1 VASPGSRL
9 REDEERQII
18 WGWRHHE
25 IWEVGP
31 NEPTEVPEMNAA
43 SLAVTAVVTV
53 VTVVTGSVLFI
64 GLAVSARRLLGLQF
78 GVLRTV
84 LAGLVGSAAWL
95 IFGLTIQRPQHRP
108 LVLTTVQIG
117 IALLAAMVFLVLA
130 EAVLPSGSVRPLGW
144 ARALRHRVGRARRY
158 LQISQ
163 IAARR
168 GLLPYL
174 RGHRRLE
181 ADTPAGRA
189 GLARSL
195 RLALEEGGVSFVK
208 LGQLLATRRDLLP
221 AEFVAELGK
230 LHHQVTPAPWAQVQ
244 RLLGEELGA
253 LPDTVFAEFDPCPLA
268 AASIAQ
274 VHRARLRSSG
284 AGVAVKVQRPGIRPV
299 VERDL
304 DIVERVARRLET
316 RTRWGATI
324 GAVDLARGF
333 ATALRAELDFRVE
346 ARNMAAVAAASAAPA
361 THASVRLPAVHP
373 QLCTERVLVMERLD
387 GLPLDAAG
395 PAIDARGLDRQVLA
409 RTLLRCLLRQ
419 IMLDGIFHADPHPG
433 NILLLDDGRL
443 ALLDF
448 GSVGRLDALLRS
460 ALQQFLLAIDRGDPA
475 GLYDALLEVV
485 VRPDD
490 TDEQRL
496 QRALGQFMA
505 RHLDPGAALDV
516 EMFTDLFRLVASYD
530 LMVPPEVAAVFRAL
544 ATLEATLAQ
553 LAPGFDIV
561 AESRAFATAQLT
573 GQLQPTSL
581 RQAASD
587 ELPTLLPVLRRIPR
601 RADRITSALEH
612 GRLGLGVRLFAD
624 PRDRRFLTALV
635 QQILL
640 AFLGAATGIM
650 AVVLL
655 GTTGGPRLSPTVSLF
670 QVLGYNLLVVSAVLV
685 LRVLVTI
692 FRPPR

>member
-1 VASPGSRL
+1 
-9 REDEERQII
+9 
-18 WGWRHHE
+18 
-25 IWEVGP
+25 
-31 NEPTEVPEMNAA
+31 MNAA
-43 SLAVTAVVTV
+43 SYVVIA
-53 VTVVTGSVLFI
+53 VVTGSLLFL
-64 GLAVSARRLLGLQF
+64 GLAVGARRLLGLQV

-95 IFGLTIQRPQHRP
+95 IFGLTVQRAHQSP

-117 IALLAAMVFLVLA
+117 IALLAAMAFLVLA
-130 EAVLPSGSVRPLGW
+130 EMVLPSGSVRPVAW
-144 ARALRHRVGRARRY
+144 ARALRNRLARARRY

-163 IAARR
+163 IAARH

-174 RGHRRLE
+174 RGRRRLQ
-181 ADTPAGRA
+181 AGTPAVRA

-221 AEFVAELGK
+221 VEFVGELGK
-230 LHHQVTPAPWAQVQ
+230 LHHQVTPASWAQVEQ
-244 RLLGEELGA
+244 MLGEELGA
-253 LPDTVFAEFDPCPLA
+253 PPDKVFAEFDPRPLA

-284 AGVAVKVQRPGIRPV
+284 VDVAVKVQRPGIRPV

-304 DIVERVARRLET
+304 DIVDRMARTLET

-333 ATALRAELDFRVE
+333 TTALHEELDFRVE
-346 ARNMAAVAAASAAPA
+346 ARNMAAVAAASAGPA
-361 THASVRLPAVHP
+361 TDASVRLPAVHP
-373 QLCTERVLVMERLD
+373 ELCTERVLVMEHLD

-395 PAIDARGLDRQVLA
+395 PVIDAGGLDRQVLA
-409 RTLLRCLLRQ
+409 RALLGCLLRQ
-419 IMLDGIFHADPHPG
+419 IMLGGVFHADPHPG

-475 GLYDALLEVV
+475 ALYDALLEVV

-490 TDEQRL
+490 VDEQRL

-505 RHLDPGAALDV
+505 RHLTPGAALDA

-530 LMVPPEVAAVFRAL
+530 LTVPPEVAAVFRAL
-544 ATLEATLAQ
+544 ATLEATLTQ

-561 AESRAFATAQLT
+561 TESRTFATAQLT
-573 GQLQPTSL
+573 SQLQPTSL

-587 ELPTLLPVLRRIPR
+587 ELPTLLPVLRRLPR

-635 QQILL
+635 RQILL

-655 GTTGGPRLSPTVSLF
+655 ATTGGPRLSPTVSLF
-670 QVLGYNLLVVSAVLV
+670 QVLGYNLLVVSTVLV

-692 FRPPR
+692 FRPP

>member
-1 VASPGSRL
+1 
-9 REDEERQII
+9 
-18 WGWRHHE
+18 
-25 IWEVGP
+25 
-31 NEPTEVPEMNAA
+31 MNAA
-43 SLAVTAVVTV
+43 SLVVYAVVAV
-53 VTVVTGSVLFI
+53 LTGGVLLV
-64 GLAVSARRLLGLQF
+64 GLAVGARRLLGLRL

-95 IFGLTIQRPQHRP
+95 IFGITIYGPQQSP
-108 LVLTTVQIG
+108 LVLTTVQAG
-117 IALLAAMVFLVLA
+117 IALLVAMGFLVLA
-130 EAVLPSGSVRPLGW
+130 EAVLPSGSVRPRAW
-144 ARALRHRVGRARRY
+144 ARALRDQLARVRRY

-163 IAARR
+163 IAARH
-168 GLLPYL
+168 GLLAHL
-174 RGHRRLE
+174 RGRRRLQ
-181 ADTPAGRA
+181 ADPPAGPG

-195 RLALEEGGVSFVK
+195 RQALEEGGVSFVK

-221 AEFVAELGK
+221 AEFIDELAK
-230 LHHQVTPAPWAQVQ
+230 LHHQVTPAPWMQVEQ
-244 RLLGEELGA
+244 LLGEELGA
-253 LPDTVFAEFDPCPLA
+253 PLDTVFAEFDPHPLA

-284 AGVAVKVQRPGIRPV
+284 ADVAVKVQRPGIRPV

-304 DIVERVARRLET
+304 DIVDHMARRLET

-333 ATALRAELDFRVE
+333 TTALREELDFRVE
-346 ARNMAAVAAASAAPA
+346 ARNLAAVAAASPGP
-361 THASVRLPAVHP
+361 TTDASVRLPAVHP
-373 QLCTERVLVMERLD
+373 QLCTGRVLVMERLH
-387 GLPLDAAG
+387 GLPLDTAG
-395 PAIDARGLDRQVLA
+395 PVIDAHGLDRQVLA
-409 RTLLRCLLRQ
+409 RTLHGCLLRQ
-419 IMLDGIFHADPHPG
+419 IMLGGVFHADPHPG
-433 NILLLDDGRL
+433 NILLLDDGHL

-490 TDEQRL
+490 VDEQRL

-505 RHLDPGAALDV
+505 RHLNPGAALDV

-530 LMVPPEVAAVFRAL
+530 LAVPPEVAAVFRAL

-561 AESRAFATAQLT
+561 AESRAFAAAQLT
-573 GQLQPTSL
+573 SQLQPTSL
-581 RQAASD
+581 RQAAAD
-587 ELPTLLPVLRRIPR
+587 ELPTLLPVLRRLPR

-612 GRLGLGVRLFAD
+612 GRLGLAVRLFAD
-624 PRDRRFLTALV
+624 PRDRQFLTTLV
-635 QQILL
+635 HQTLL
-640 AFLGAATGIM
+640 AFLGATTGIM

-655 GTTGGPRLSPTVSLF
+655 NSTGGPRLSPTVSLF
-670 QVLGYNLLVVSAVLV
+670 QVLGYNLLVVSAVLI

>member
-1 VASPGSRL
+1 MEAA
-9 REDEERQII
+9 DH
-18 WGWRHHE
+18 WGWQRHE

-43 SLAVTAVVTV
+43 SLVVNAVLVVL
-53 VTVVTGSVLFI
+53 TGGALLV
-64 GLAVSARRLLGLQF
+64 GLAVGARRLLGLQL
-78 GVLRTV
+78 GVVRTV
-84 LAGLVGSAAWL
+84 LAGLVGTAAWL
-95 IFGLTIQRPQHRP
+95 TFGITVQRPQHRP
-108 LVLTTVQIG
+108 LVLTTVQLG
-117 IALLAAMVFLVLA
+117 IALLAAMAFLVLA
-130 EAVLPSGSVRPLGW
+130 EAVLPSGSVRPLAW
-144 ARALRHRVGRARRY
+144 ARALRHRLARVRRY

-163 IAARR
+163 IAAHH
-168 GLLPYL
+168 GLRPHL
-174 RGHRRLE
+174 RGRRPLD
-181 ADTPAGRA
+181 ADIPTGRA
-189 GLARSL
+189 GLARSV

-221 AEFVAELGK
+221 TEFIDELAK
-230 LHHQVTPAPWAQVQ
+230 LHHQVTPAPWPQVEH
-244 RLLGEELGA
+244 LLGEELGGP
-253 LPDTVFAEFDPCPLA
+253 PDTVFAQLDPHPLA

-284 AGVAVKVQRPGIRPV
+284 TDVAVKVQRPGIRPV

-304 DIVERVARRLET
+304 DIVDRMARRLLT

-324 GAVDLARGF
+324 GAVELARGF
-333 ATALRAELDFRVE
+333 AAALHEELDFRVE
-346 ARNMAAVAAASAAPA
+346 ARNMAAVAAASATPA
-361 THASVRLPAVHP
+361 TDASVRLPALHP
-373 QLCTERVLVMERLD
+373 RLCTQRVLVMERLD

-395 PAIDARGLDRQVLA
+395 PLIDARGLDRQALA
-409 RTLLRCLLRQ
+409 RTLLGCLLRQ
-419 IMLDGIFHADPHPG
+419 IMLAGVFHADPHPG

-490 TDEQRL
+490 LDEQRL

-505 RHLDPGAALDV
+505 RHLNPGAALDV
-516 EMFTDLFRLVASYD
+516 ELFTDLFRLLASYQ

-561 AESRAFATAQLT
+561 AEARAFAAAQLT
-573 GQLQPTSL
+573 SQLQPTSL

-587 ELPTLLPVLRRIPR
+587 ELPALLPLLRRLPR

-624 PRDRRFLTALV
+624 PRDRRFLTTLV
-635 QQILL
+635 YQILL

-655 GTTGGPRLSPTVSLF
+655 GTTGGPNVSPTLSLF
-670 QVLGYNLLVVSAVLV
+670 DLLGYNLLVVSAVLI